1 MSYNN
6 IKDADAALRTIADFQ
21 DQPTVVTLKHMNP
34 AGIGQAITIEKAWDK
49 AFYADDISIFGGIVV
64 LNREVDL
71 ATAQKM
77 HTIFL
82 EIIIAPGF
90 SEEAYQILAK
100 KKNLRLLTV
109 AMTNTL
115 PKELELTSVL
125 GGAVVQEMDRLVENA
140 ADFEVVSSAKPTD
153 EQLEALVFAQ
163 KAVKH
168 VKSNAI
174 LIAAQGQ
181 TLGIGAGQPNRIDSV
196 KIAFKHAEAK
206 KNFDQAVL
214 ASDAFFPMD
223 DSVEFAAEHGI
234 KAIVEPGGS
243 IKDKDSIAMAD
254 KLGVVLVFS
263 HNRHFRH

>member
-1 MSYNN
+1 
-6 IKDADAALRTIADFQ
+6 
-21 DQPTVVTLKHMNP
+21 
-34 AGIGQAITIEKAWDK
+34 
-49 AFYADDISIFGGIVV
+49 
-64 LNREVDL
+64 
-71 ATAQKM
+71 
-77 HTIFL
+77 
-82 EIIIAPGF
+82 
-90 SEEAYQILAK
+90 
-100 KKNLRLLTV
+100 
-109 AMTNTL
+109 MTNTL

-214 ASDAFFPMD
+214 ASDAFFQWTIRSNLPLSMELKRSLNQVD
-223 DSVEFAAEHGI
+223 RSRTKIRLRWQINLAWFWFSHI
-234 KAIVEPGGS
+234 IVILD
-243 IKDKDSIAMAD
+243 IKDDGKW
-254 KLGVVLVFS
+254 LRF
-263 HNRHFRH
+263 